1 MRVLR
6 IYIWRQ
12 EQLISAT
19 WDIVSI
25 LLGSPALAA
34 LQLLLGD
41 DSRLMRVDGSRLIFL
56 RNNKVALKDQ
66 SHALRLATGHSKLLF
81 RLL

>member
-1 MRVLR
+1 MLR
-6 IYIWRQ
+6 IYIWKQ
-12 EQLISAT
+12 EQLLSST

-34 LQLLLGD
+34 LWLLFGGG
-41 DSRLMRVDGSRLIFL
+41 SRLMRVDGSRLIIS
-56 RNNKVALKDQ
+56 RNDKLALKDQ
-66 SHALRLATGHSKLLF
+66 SHALRLTIGHSKLLF